1 MKIALRL
8 DTIERFY
15 NRATASR
22 GNSDAAYENRFCAI
36 VLHSIIHSG
45 LVDLKADT
53 LQWDDDAVLRL
64 AEEIRAKRAAATN
77 AAFDG
82 EKATP

>member
-8 DTIERFY
+8 DAVERFCE
-15 NRATASR
+15 RATRAR
-22 GNSDAAYENRFCAI
+22 GNSNAAYENRYCAF

-64 AEEIRAKRAAATN
+64 AEEIRSKRAAATN
-77 AAFDG
+77 AALDEG
-82 EKATP
+82 G